1 LTSCNEF
8 SPVGIHF
15 QIPGAYVS
23 MPYSSLSFV
32 LREMKIAGIR
42 KFVFDLHDT
51 PGTLFLMSILFSSL
65 VNLLHSFVVHLH
77 FRLTVLC

>member
-1 LTSCNEF
+1 MTSCNEF

-23 MPYSSLSFV
+23 MPYCSLSFV

-42 KFVFDLHDT
+42 KFVFDLHKRNGICIKISVRPAGQPAD
-51 PGTLFLMSILFSSL
+51 
-65 VNLLHSFVVHLH
+65 
-77 FRLTVLC
+77 RLAAGGARSVKGS